1 MRRARAGRADRG
13 RGRALIATALTAPVW
28 LAQGL
33 HLALTA
39 PRLPEAAGPR
49 AGRIGAGRLR
59 LLIAGDSSAA
69 GVGAHTQAQA
79 LSGRLAAALA
89 DLEPDWRLVARTGA
103 TTAATLARLRALP
116 PAPADVAVLALG
128 VNDVT
133 RAVPLARWLD
143 AQAALIG
150 HLTGDLGARRVVLTG
165 VPPMGAFPAL
175 PRPLRGVL
183 GARASRFD
191 AALAE
196 LVAQRPEVRHL
207 AFDPALLDPG
217 LMAEDGYHPGPVLY
231 ARWADALARA
241 IRADL
246 TPGAPP

>member
-1 MRRARAGRADRG
+1 M
-13 RGRALIATALTAPVW
+13 
-28 LAQGL
+28 
-33 HLALTA
+33 
-39 PRLPEAAGPR
+39 
-49 AGRIGAGRLR
+49 GAGRLR
-59 LLIAGDSSAA
+59 LLILGDSSAA
-69 GVGAHTQAQA
+69 GVGAATQDQA
-79 LSGRLAAALA
+79 LAGRLAAALA

-103 TTAATLARLRALP
+103 TTAAALAHLRALP
-116 PAPADVAVLALG
+116 ASPTDVAVVALG

-133 RAVPLARWLD
+133 RAVPVARWLA

-150 HLTGDLGARRVVLTG
+150 HLTRDLGARRVYLTG

-183 GARASRFD
+183 GARAARLD

-196 LVAQRPEVRHL
+196 LVRQTSGTRHL
-207 AFDPALLDPG
+207 AFDPGLLDPA
-217 LMAEDGYHPGPVLY
+217 LMAADGYHPGPVLY

-246 TPGAPP
+246 SPGALR